1 MSNVSLDDATKQD
14 LAKIRKALDEIM
26 SATDVGLDGTDLED
40 GEDPNDAYIAALE
53 EAANELESV
62 CNTIQG
68 AGAANPLGTP
78 AAAEESS
85 GLPNN

>member
-40 GEDPNDAYIAALE
+40 GEDPNDA
-53 EAANELESV
+53 
-62 CNTIQG
+62 
-68 AGAANPLGTP
+68 
-78 AAAEESS
+78 
-85 GLPNN
+85 